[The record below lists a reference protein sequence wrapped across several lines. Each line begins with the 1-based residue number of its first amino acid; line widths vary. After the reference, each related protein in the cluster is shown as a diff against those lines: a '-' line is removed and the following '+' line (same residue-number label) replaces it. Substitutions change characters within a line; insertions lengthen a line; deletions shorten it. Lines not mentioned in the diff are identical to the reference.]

1 MSKYYISIDQGT
13 TSSRAVLYDSSFN
26 QITQEQQEFK
36 QHYPADGLVEHDP
49 EEIWTSVLITVNS
62 LMSKKG
68 IKSSD
73 VISIGITN
81 QRETVMLWDKDGKV
95 LDKAIVWQDRRTTE
109 FCEEL
114 KAKGVESEVTKK
126 TGLLL
131 DPYFSA
137 TKARWLLKKH
147 KIDPSKYFFGTID
160 TFLVWKLT
168 EGKSFKTDVTN
179 ASRTLLLN
187 IDSVEWD
194 MNLIDIFEYIKIS
207 TDDILEI
214 HKDEDPENGDEG
226 GQNGH

>member
-26 QITQEQQEFK
+26 QITQEQQEFR
-36 QHYPADGLVEHDP
+36 QHYPAEGLVEHDP
-49 EEIWTSVLITVNS
+49 EEIWTSVLNTVNS
-62 LMSKKG
+62 LMNKKD

-114 KAKGVESEVTKK
+114 KSKGIESEVTKK

-137 TKARWLLKKH
+137 TKVGAIIH
-147 KIDPSKYFFGTID
+147 
-160 TFLVWKLT
+160 
-168 EGKSFKTDVTN
+168 E
-179 ASRTLLLN
+179 AS
-187 IDSVEWD
+187 
-194 MNLIDIFEYIKIS
+194 
-207 TDDILEI
+207 
-214 HKDEDPENGDEG
+214 
-226 GQNGH
+226 

>member
-36 QHYPADGLVEHDP
+36 QHYPAEGLVEHDP
-49 EEIWTSVLITVNS
+49 EEIWTSVLNTVNS

-114 KAKGVESEVTKK
+114 KAKGTESEVTKK

-137 TKARWLLKKH
+137 TKARWLLKEH
-147 KIDPSKYFFGTID
+147 KIDPKKYFFGTID

-179 ASRTLLLN
+179 ASRTL
-187 IDSVEWD
+187 S
-194 MNLIDIFEYIKIS
+194 LIHI
-207 TDDILEI
+207 
-214 HKDEDPENGDEG
+214 
-226 GQNGH
+226 

>member
-36 QHYPADGLVEHDP
+36 QHYPAEGLVEHDP
-49 EEIWTSVLITVNS
+49 EEIWTSVLNTVNS

-137 TKARWLLKKH
+137 TKARWLLKEH
-147 KIDPSKYFFGTID
+147 KIDPNKYFFWHYRYFSCLEVNRRKKFQNRCNQCI
-160 TFLVWKLT
+160 K
-168 EGKSFKTDVTN
+168 
-179 ASRTLLLN
+179 
-187 IDSVEWD
+187 
-194 MNLIDIFEYIKIS
+194 DIIIEY
-207 TDDILEI
+207 
-214 HKDEDPENGDEG
+214 
-226 GQNGH
+226 